1 MATNRTPDLD
11 TDAWERV
18 LVDRLKH
25 LVPVAE
31 RFWANVSS
39 LEVNRTGSFPLQG
52 EESSKMMVR
61 ITRAA
66 SKSPIKGIQA
76 FPFLPADELRISLV
90 PGGYKRMIKK
100 VLGEEMELDGMK
112 ILEIENCRNTYTR
125 GTVIAFI
132 PPERLKARWERWMYV
147 SLDDAWAL
155 SRGEVPDAIQHKA
168 EKWVK
173 EIVMEKKKWAGS
185 LLARKK

>member
-1 MATNRTPDLD
+1 MANNRTPDLNR
-11 TDAWERV
+11 DAWERV
-18 LVDRLKH
+18 LVDRLQH

-31 RFWANVSS
+31 RFWANVANID
-39 LEVNRTGSFPLQG
+39 VNRTGSFPLPG
-52 EESSKMMVR
+52 EEDSKMMVR

-76 FPFLPADELRISLV
+76 FPFLPADELRVSLV

-112 ILEIENCRNTYTR
+112 ILEVENCRNTYTR

-132 PPERLKARWERWMYV
+132 PPERLETRWERWMY
-147 SLDDAWAL
+147 LTRDDAWAL
-155 SRGEVPDAIQHKA
+155 ARGAVPKGIQIKA
-168 EKWVK
+168 NKWVK
-173 EIVMEKKKWAGS
+173 DYIREKKKWAES
-185 LLARKK
+185 R